1 MWDIIAVSTLVITM
15 EDFFSTFLR
24 KKIEK
29 WKYVSIW
36 LFFFFFHMTVMKKM
50 DGYLENILG
59 NLIALSIICWFAYQ
73 EIFAIKEMMIFLAIS
88 LSAISEGIV
97 AAILII
103 IKGNINGNT
112 MLYSIISKI
121 IFWCI
126 IRILSILYK
135 GKIETVRKESYGIFL
150 TVAVVTN
157 SSSLLGILKV
167 TEETSGG
174 MLQTLFIFIAFVLLI
189 SDISAFKLYV
199 MYQEQSEMRRV
210 KQEYANQLIMYAK
223 HLSEKQM
230 VIDEVRRVKHDMK
243 NNMIYLQNLLKADPE
258 EAEKYLEKFIGKTT
272 KKTDEFSKSGNFSI
286 DSMLNYKNMIAK
298 SKGLSLILEEQIPIN
313 LPYENSDLCVIL
325 GNLLDNA
332 IEAAEN
338 SENKEIDARIV
349 YVKNKLKITVKN
361 YYTGKI
367 KKDAGGN
374 FISTKSDTK
383 NHGIG
388 LQSVTRIV
396 DAYGGV
402 MEVRT
407 DHSVFQVDII
417 I

>member
-258 EAEKYLEKFIGKTT
+258 EAENTW
-272 KKTDEFSKSGNFSI
+272 
-286 DSMLNYKNMIAK
+286 KN
-298 SKGLSLILEEQIPIN
+298 S
-313 LPYENSDLCVIL
+313 
-325 GNLLDNA
+325 
-332 IEAAEN
+332 
-338 SENKEIDARIV
+338 
-349 YVKNKLKITVKN
+349 
-361 YYTGKI
+361 
-367 KKDAGGN
+367 
-374 FISTKSDTK
+374 
-383 NHGIG
+383 
-388 LQSVTRIV
+388 
-396 DAYGGV
+396 
-402 MEVRT
+402 
-407 DHSVFQVDII
+407 
-417 I
+417 

>member
-1 MWDIIAVSTLVITM
+1 M
-15 EDFFSTFLR
+15 EVC
-24 KKIEK
+24 
-29 WKYVSIW
+29 KYMVV
-36 LFFFFFHMTVMKKM
+36 LFFLPYDCYEKNGWIFREYIRKSNCLKY
-50 DGYLENILG
+50 YLLVCVSG
-59 NLIALSIICWFAYQ
+59 NFCN
-73 EIFAIKEMMIFLAIS
+73 KGNDDFLAIS

-135 GKIETVRKESYGIFL
+135 GKIETVRKKSYGVFL
-150 TVAVVTN
+150 TVAVVAN

-199 MYQEQSEMRRV
+199 MYQEQSEMRRL
-210 KQEYANQLIMYAK
+210 KQEYANQLIMYDK

-338 SENKEIDARIV
+338 SENKEIDVRIV
-349 YVKNKLKITVKN
+349 YAKNKLKITVKN

-367 KKDAGGN
+367 KKDTGGN

>member
-1 MWDIIAVSTLVITM
+1 
-15 EDFFSTFLR
+15 
-24 KKIEK
+24 
-29 WKYVSIW
+29 
-36 LFFFFFHMTVMKKM
+36 MTVMKKM

-59 NLIALSIICWFAYQ
+59 NLIALSIICWFVYQ

-135 GKIETVRKESYGIFL
+135 GKIETVRKKSYGIFL
-150 TVAVVTN
+150 TVAVVAN

-210 KQEYANQLIMYAK
+210 KQEYANQLIMYDK

-298 SKGLSLILEEQIPIN
+298 SKGLSLILEEQTPIN

-338 SENKEIDARIV
+338 SENKEIDVRIV

-367 KKDAGGN
+367 KKDTGGN

-396 DAYGGV
+396 EAYGGV
-402 MEVRT
+402 MEVLTER
-407 DHSVFQVDII
+407 SIFQVNILM
-417 I
+417 